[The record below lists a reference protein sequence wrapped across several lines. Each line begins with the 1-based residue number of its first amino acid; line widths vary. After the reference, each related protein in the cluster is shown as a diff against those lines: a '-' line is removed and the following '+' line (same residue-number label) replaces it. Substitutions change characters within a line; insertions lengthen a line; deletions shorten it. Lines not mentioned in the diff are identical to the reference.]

1 MKSIQKN
8 LMPLFAVLFIAA
20 LTVLTSCRK
29 DPEEVIEL
37 LTESEAAE
45 IIEDAVAN
53 RTAGF
58 TLPTVDAAQIVET
71 YLNSCNTPGDTSLQK
86 SKSTGAA
93 TYNYSFAMD
102 WLVICSDLNVP
113 QTANVGIEGA
123 GTFGSPHWTGTD
135 VTAGDLTFTGLSPQD
150 ASYVVNGTYDLTGN
164 LTGSLRRVTPSFD
177 CTVALVLNNLT
188 LDKNTYKIT
197 GGTGTAVV
205 TASTANG
212 QSKTLNGAL
221 EFNGNGSVTVE
232 INGHVHTFQWQ

>member
-8 LMPLFAVLFIAA
+8 LMPLAVLFFA
-20 LTVLTSCRK
+20 LLTTLASCRK

-45 IIEDAVAN
+45 IIEDAVAT

-58 TLPTVDAAQIVET
+58 TLPAIDAAQIVET

-86 SKSTGAA
+86 SKSSGAA
-93 TYNYSFAMD
+93 TYNYTFDMD
-102 WLVICSDLNVP
+102 WLVACSDLGVP
-113 QTANVGIEGA
+113 LSAQVGIAGA
-123 GTFGSPHWTGTD
+123 GTFGSPHWSGTD
-135 VTAGDLTFTGLSPQD
+135 QTTGNLNFTGLSPQEIN
-150 ASYVVNGTYDLTGN
+150 YVVSGDYNLTGN

-177 CTVALVLNNLT
+177 CTLALELTNLT
-188 LDKNTYKIT
+188 MDKNTYKIT

-212 QSKTLNGAL
+212 QSKTLNGTLA
-221 EFNGNGSVTVE
+221 FNGNGSVTVE
-232 INGHVHTFQWQ
+232 VNGHEHTFQWQ